1 MLSNICPG
9 ENRRMMQLIADH
21 VEFLLRNVTM
31 GSIASVFPAT
41 SERAGESATNRYQ
54 INIIGYRS

>member
-1 MLSNICPG
+1 
-9 ENRRMMQLIADH
+9 MQPVADH

-41 SERAGESATNRYQ
+41 SERAGESASNRCQ
-54 INIIGYRS
+54 INIIGYFS

>member
-31 GSIASVFPAT
+31 GSIASVFPVT
-41 SERAGESATNRYQ
+41 TVRAGESASDRCQMIANEFC
-54 INIIGYRS
+54 S

>member
-1 MLSNICPG
+1 MYLV
-9 ENRRMMQLIADH
+9 ADH

-41 SERAGESATNRYQ
+41 SERASESASNRCQ
-54 INIIGYRS
+54 MIANEFCS